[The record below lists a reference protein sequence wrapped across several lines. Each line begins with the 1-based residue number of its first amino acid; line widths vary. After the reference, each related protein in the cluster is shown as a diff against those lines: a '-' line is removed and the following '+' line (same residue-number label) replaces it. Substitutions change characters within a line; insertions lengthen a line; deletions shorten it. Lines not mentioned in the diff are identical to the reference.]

1 MSNPPEIGARR
12 LTHRDYPMDHILM
25 APTEESEKVE
35 EPPSIMDLGTTPLYH
50 EGSEG
55 RGKNLANEG
64 EIVGAI

>member
-1 MSNPPEIGARR
+1 
-12 LTHRDYPMDHILM
+12 MDHILM